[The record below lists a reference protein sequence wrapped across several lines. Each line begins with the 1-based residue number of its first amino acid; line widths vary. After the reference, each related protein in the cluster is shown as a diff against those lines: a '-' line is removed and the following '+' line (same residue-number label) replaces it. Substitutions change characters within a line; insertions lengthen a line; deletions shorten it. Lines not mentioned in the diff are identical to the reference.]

1 MAADRI
7 DSVVSLAKRRGFVF
21 PSSEIYGGTRS
32 AWDYGPL
39 GVELKENVRR
49 QWWKTMVQQRDD
61 IVGLDSAVIL
71 ARQVWVASG
80 HVEEFV
86 DPLTECQSCHK
97 RFRADQLEE
106 AYAERHGALPPGGLA
121 DINCP
126 NCGNKGTFTEP
137 KMFNGLMKTYLGP
150 VESEEG
156 LHYLRPETAQGIF
169 VNFANVMSSARKKP
183 PFGIAQVGKS
193 FRNEITP
200 GNFIFRTREFEQMEM
215 EYFVEPGTDEKWHE
229 YWLSE
234 RWNWYRDLGLSEDN
248 LRFYEH
254 PTEKLSHYSKRT
266 VDIEYRFRFGGSEFA
281 ELEGIAN
288 RTDFDLTTHS
298 KNSGVDL
305 SYFDQEKGERWVP
318 YVVEPAA
325 GLTRAVLAF
334 LLEAYDEDTAP
345 NTKGGVDKRTV
356 MRFDPRLAP
365 VKVAVLPL
373 SRNPELS
380 PKARGLAAD
389 LRKRWIV
396 EFDDAGAIGRRYRRQ
411 DEIGTPFAVTV
422 DFDTLQDDAVTVRD
436 RDTMGQ
442 ERVSLDNVERY
453 LIERVPGC

>member
-215 EYFVEPGTDEKWHE
+215 EFFVLPGTDEKWHE
-229 YWLSE
+229 YWLRE
-234 RWNWYRDLGLSEDN
+234 RMEWYERIGIRADH
-248 LRFYEH
+248 LRLRAHDAE
-254 PTEKLSHYSKRT
+254 ELSHYSSAT
-266 VDIEYRFRFGGSEFA
+266 SDVEYLYPIGWS

-288 RTDFDLTTHS
+288 RTDYDLRQHAEHSGTTLEWVGH
-298 KNSGVDL
+298 
-305 SYFDQEKGERWVP
+305 EERYIP
-318 YVVEPAA
+318 YVIEPAISVVRSA
-325 GLTRAVLAF
+325 LAF
-334 LLEAYDEDTAP
+334 LCDAYHEEVVAERP
-345 NTKGGVDKRTV
+345 RTV
-356 MRFDPRLAP
+356 LRLHPRIAP
-365 VKVAVLPL
+365 VKV
-373 SRNPELS
+373 
-380 PKARGLAAD
+380 
-389 LRKRWIV
+389 
-396 EFDDAGAIGRRYRRQ
+396 
-411 DEIGTPFAVTV
+411 
-422 DFDTLQDDAVTVRD
+422 
-436 RDTMGQ
+436 
-442 ERVSLDNVERY
+442 
-453 LIERVPGC
+453 